1 MEFRLRK
8 RGRKTEGP
16 ERGAPEKPGPVSEM
30 PAVEVPGLEKVE
42 VSAPESRLEEGQAA
56 TPETRVE
63 KVLAGGPPEETP
75 TEPVWPCPQCGSDLE
90 EGAKFCTQCAAPV
103 VSTAAAPAAKEPD
116 TEPWVDKTQPP
127 PAAGKPL
134 KVGHGPGTGG
144 IEPWAV
150 KAGESAKRLPK
161 SVKYGIPILLLL
173 IAGIVITLFVLA
185 GTHSPEAAI
194 NRYLGDLKVGD
205 YQAAYEL
212 VVHPGG
218 DFTSEKYFVQ
228 WQTLQ
233 GKELGKL
240 EDFTVQPRKEE
251 NRFMGRLLSPPTE
264 DGSPFVVMLKYEKK
278 TYDVNM
284 VAENAGG
291 VWPLTRWRIK
301 LTGGTSR
308 LLVTPIGAKV
318 FVDGQ
323 LIGPAEPDKDLR
335 DALQLKDFPDDI
347 DSAVDY
353 GKKLK
358 STFDFLVNE
367 FRRLATNLEA
377 VLENAQRVVNRL
389 GGEGVAWTDILD
401 ASDAVVQQGRE
412 LGQDIIR
419 TAIHLYWIFG
429 GGDDG
434 SVRARLTRVQSG
446 LDVTNLPE
454 GWHQVRA
461 VLPGATTQAKEWI
474 APQDVELNLEPT
486 AVTRQSLE
494 TAMNAYF
501 GAVVAAESTLNPVP
515 LMLVAGGEVLKAER
529 QKVNSLE
536 AQGRRVV
543 SRLTAVDYRNA
554 DLLSEAIATMETTET
569 WDSVAF
575 QGGAPVASSAGSEV
589 RAVYTLRQGKRGD
602 WKVIERKEL

>member
-1 MEFRLRK
+1 MSMEFRLRK
-8 RGRKTEGP
+8 RGRKTKGP

-42 VSAPESRLEEGQAA
+42 VSAPESRTG
-56 TPETRVE
+56 
-63 KVLAGGPPEETP
+63 KVPAGGPPEETP
-75 TEPVWPCPQCGSDLE
+75 AEQVWPCPQCGAEVE
-90 EGAKFCTQCAAPV
+90 EGAKFCTQCAAPIV
-103 VSTAAAPAAKEPD
+103 APDVAAGAKGPEA
-116 TEPWVDKTQPP
+116 EPWVDKTQPP

-218 DFTSEKYFVQ
+218 DFSSEKYFVQ

-461 VLPGATTQAKEWI
+461 VLPGATTQAKEWT
-474 APQDVELNLEPT
+474 APQDVELNLEAT
-486 AVTRQSLE
+486 TTTRESLE

-501 GAVVAAESTLNPVP
+501 NAVAAAESTLNP
-515 LMLVAGGEVLKAER
+515 AGLAQVSGGQVLKSELQR
-529 QKVNSLE
+529 LNSLA
-536 AQGRRVV
+536 AQGQVVV
-543 SRLTAVDYRNA
+543 SRLRSVAYRND
-554 DLLSEAIATMETTET
+554 DLLTEAIATIETTET
-569 WDSVAF
+569 WDSVTY
-575 QGGAPVASSAGSEV
+575 QGGAPVASSAGREV